1 MNYMNIFYKHYKK
14 RGGTIWQWLGELNKQ
29 GRRELLNDF
38 IKNCKARGD
47 RKLTKFHE
55 RLLKISERLY
65 D

>member
-1 MNYMNIFYKHYKK
+1 MNIFYKHYQK

-29 GRRELLNDF
+29 GRRELLNNF
-38 IKNCKARGD
+38 IKNCKHRGN

-55 RLLKISERLY
+55 RLLNISESLN

>member
-1 MNYMNIFYKHYKK
+1 MNIFYKHYKK

>member
-1 MNYMNIFYKHYKK
+1 VNYMNIFYKHYKK

>member
-1 MNYMNIFYKHYKK
+1 MNIFYRHYQK

-29 GRRELLNDF
+29 DRRELLDRF
-38 IKNCKARGD
+38 IKNCKERGD

>member
-1 MNYMNIFYKHYKK
+1 MNIFYRHYKK

-29 GRRELLNDF
+29 GRRELLNNF

-47 RKLTKFHE
+47 HKLTKFHE
-55 RLLKISERLY
+55 RLLKISEGLY